1 MSRVIRLAAVS
12 GDYSSRPYLLYD
24 IEEDARSLVES
35 AREKAQAI
43 IEEAKDEAERL
54 LENLRRFLRQRVSE
68 KAPFDETISRLLEM
82 FSEPQEAGRTEREMQ
97 EVGEGCK

>member
-12 GDYSSRPYLLYD
+12 AGHSSRPYLLYD
-24 IEEDARSLVES
+24 IEADARSLVES

-43 IEEAKDEAERL
+43 IEET
-54 LENLRRFLRQRVSE
+54 V
-68 KAPFDETISRLLEM
+68 SRLLEM

-97 EVGEGCK
+97 EVEEGRK